1 MEIAC
6 SRSSADW
13 EGRIS
18 GVEVMIAGEV
28 VKVNGRDGS
37 RESAGAV
44 VEGATKSA
52 LDVVVDAVVAEVRER
67 IEGAALVGAVRV
79 RGIEVV
85 SEVRGV
91 VGTEWTDPVTADRGV
106 AGARIRCA
114 IVAIASRARGIKGDS
129 AATGTSAGCLTEEG
143 VTWTGGLKE
152 DSAGTGTAAG
162 RATVKA
168 PRASAA

>member
-13 EGRIS
+13 KGRIS
-18 GVEVMIAGEV
+18 GVEVMIVGEV

-44 VEGATKSA
+44 VEGATKGA
-52 LDVVVDAVVAEVRER
+52 LDVVVDGVIAELRER
-67 IEGAALVGAVRV
+67 IEEAVLGGAVKA
-79 RGIEVV
+79 RGVELV
-85 SEVRGV
+85 SEVRD
-91 VGTEWTDPVTADRGV
+91 VGGTVWTDAVTADSVV

-114 IVAIASRARGIKGDS
+114 IVAIASRARGIKGGS
-129 AATGTSAGCLTEEG
+129 AAKGTSAGCLTEEG
-143 VTWTGGLKE
+143 ATCPGGLKE
-152 DSAGTGTAAG
+152 DSAGTGTTAG

-168 PRASAA
+168 PRARAA